1 MFRIIK
7 TEGKARRGEFSCAH
21 GTVQTP
27 VFMNVGTQGAIKGAL
42 SAADLKNIG
51 CQVELSNTYHLHL
64 RPGDRLVHD
73 LGGLHKF
80 MTWDGPILTDSGG
93 FQVFSLASLRKIKEE
108 GVYFASHIDGR
119 KIFMGPEES
128 MQIQSNLGS
137 DICMA
142 FDECIENPAPYDYVA
157 NSVERTYRW
166 LVRCKAENARLN
178 QLPDTVNPKQM
189 LWGINQGGTYAD
201 LRVRH
206 MQMIA
211 ELDLPGYAIGGLAV
225 GESTETMYEIL
236 DALEP
241 HMPKEKTRYLMGV
254 GTPSNIIEG
263 VARGVDFFDCVM
275 PARNARHAKLF
286 TWSGTVNLK
295 NAKYERDLRP
305 IDPECDC
312 PVCRRYSRAYLR
324 HLFKAEEMLAMRLSV
339 MHNLYF
345 YNKLAERIRNALD
358 EGNFEAFR
366 TRYSERLSMRADN

>member
-1 MFRIIK
+1 MFQLLK
-7 TEGKARRGEFSCAH
+7 TEGKARRGVFTCAH

-42 SAADLKNIG
+42 SAADLKAIG

-73 LGGLHKF
+73 LGGLHRF

-93 FQVFSLASLRKIKEE
+93 FQVFSQASLRRIKEE
-108 GVYFASHIDGR
+108 SVYFASHIDVH
-119 KIFMGPEES
+119 KIIMGPEES

-157 NSVERTYRW
+157 RSVDRTYRW

-178 QLPDTVNPKQM
+178 ALPDTVNPQQM

-201 LRVRH
+201 LRIRH
-206 MQMIA
+206 MQQIA

-225 GESTETMYEIL
+225 GESTQTMYDII
-236 DALEP
+236 DAVEP
-241 HMPKEKTRYLMGV
+241 YMPKDKTRYLMGV

-286 TWSGTVNLK
+286 TWEGAINLK
-295 NAKYERDLRP
+295 NAKYERDMQP
-305 IDPECDC
+305 IAPACDC

-345 YNKLAERIRNALD
+345 YNKLMERIRQALD
-358 EGNFEAFR
+358 EGRFEEFR
-366 TRYSERLSMRADN
+366 RTYSERLDRRI